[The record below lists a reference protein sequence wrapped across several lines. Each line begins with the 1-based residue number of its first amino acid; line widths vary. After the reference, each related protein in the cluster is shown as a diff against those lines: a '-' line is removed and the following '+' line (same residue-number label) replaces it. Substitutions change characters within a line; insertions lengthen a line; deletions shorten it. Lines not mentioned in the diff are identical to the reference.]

1 MPDRTL
7 QCVDCKADFT
17 HSERD
22 QEFFLQKGFTDPKR
36 CKPCR
41 DVKKQSRE
49 RQDQQRG

>member
-1 MPDRTL
+1 MPD
-7 QCVDCKADFT
+7 QNINCADCGGSFV

-22 QEFFLQKGFTDPKR
+22 QAFYTQKGYTQPKR

-41 DVKKQSRE
+41 DVKKASRE